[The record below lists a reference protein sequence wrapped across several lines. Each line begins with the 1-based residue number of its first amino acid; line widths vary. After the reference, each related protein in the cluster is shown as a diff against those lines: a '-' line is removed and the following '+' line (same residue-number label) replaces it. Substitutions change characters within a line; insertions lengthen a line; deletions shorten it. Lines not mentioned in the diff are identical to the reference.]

1 MLAARVDPDSI
12 DQPRAYL
19 STIARRLIFDRHRRR
34 KLELA
39 YLERLSSMPE
49 VLAPSPEEQ
58 LQLIEALVAID
69 KALDGLPMVVKATFL
84 YSQLDGMSYV
94 AIARKLDLSERT
106 VSRYM
111 KQALRQ
117 CYLCEQTP

>member
-1 MLAARVDPDSI
+1 
-12 DQPRAYL
+12 
-19 STIARRLIFDRHRRR
+19 
-34 KLELA
+34 
-39 YLERLSSMPE
+39 MPE